1 MAGAR
6 VMGSAAFGWVL
17 FRFWAHRD
25 ILRRRTTL
33 VANQSI
39 AEVDGQPSI
48 AEDDALDLNGLGAFL
63 LTTRPS
69 LGLASGREKMK
80 LSVRVT
86 ALSLAAVVPANHD
99 NEMRDHGLLTS

>member
-1 MAGAR
+1 M
-6 VMGSAAFGWVL
+6 L
-17 FRFWAHRD
+17 
-25 ILRRRTTL
+25 LT
-33 VANQSI
+33 
-39 AEVDGQPSI
+39 
-48 AEDDALDLNGLGAFL
+48 LNGLGAFL

-99 NEMRDHGLLTS
+99 NEMRDHGLLT

>member
-39 AEVDGQPSI
+39 AEVDGQPSN
-48 AEDDALDLNGLGAFL
+48 AEGDTFDPKLP
-63 LTTRPS
+63 R
-69 LGLASGREKMK
+69 LASGIV
-80 LSVRVT
+80 S
-86 ALSLAAVVPANHD
+86 AVI
-99 NEMRDHGLLTS
+99 R